1 MPAKDIIHE
10 AVKNALIKDGWTITH
25 DPFTLK
31 IGDDNLFADLAAEKW
46 IVAERREKKIVVEI
60 KSFLGP
66 SLFEDLKV
74 AIGQYIIYQTLLPEV
89 RPEYKLYLA
98 VNDVTYINDF
108 QRQSVALI
116 LMKNKVALLVVD
128 VESEDVMEWIR

>member
-1 MPAKDIIHE
+1 MSAKDIIHE

-116 LMKNKVALLVVD
+116 LKKNKVALLVVD

>member
-1 MPAKDIIHE
+1 MSAKDIIHE

-74 AIGQYIIYQTLLPEV
+74 GCGSKVGKRCLTLCRAI
-89 RPEYKLYLA
+89 
-98 VNDVTYINDF
+98 
-108 QRQSVALI
+108 
-116 LMKNKVALLVVD
+116 
-128 VESEDVMEWIR
+128 W